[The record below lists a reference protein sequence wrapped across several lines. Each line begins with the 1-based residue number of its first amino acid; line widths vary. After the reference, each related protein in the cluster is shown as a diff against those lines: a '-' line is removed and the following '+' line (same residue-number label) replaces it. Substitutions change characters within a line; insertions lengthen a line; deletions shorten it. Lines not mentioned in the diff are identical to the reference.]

1 MNVSVP
7 VMKPVIVL
15 NKIFPM
21 PLSVT
26 MGVGNKEARYL
37 KWLEDKF
44 ANDQDVARLL
54 VRIYDT
60 VKDYP
65 GTVMKSSGIL
75 GTMQVR
81 VLRTFLAEHAEAL
94 SVLSGMISGNQV
106 KSTTIKIPASVRS
119 ASASLESVDLDV
131 IYGHVDEVPFIKQQ
145 GLVGTLEQLRK
156 HPNLNEDDV
165 SQLTDL
171 LLPIARGR
179 LAPVTT
185 DQATVLEHTQKQ
197 AVDEPI
203 SNQSGCTQLTV
214 LDETPIV
221 KLDRVNSIPAMYA
234 DPYLTQTERM
244 GLLSTLSERIEVL
257 REEDKAVIEEKQ
269 YTQQWEAK

>member
-7 VMKPVIVL
+7 AVKPVIVL

-37 KWLEDKF
+37 KWLGDKF

-81 VLRTFLAEHAEAL
+81 ALRTFLAEHAEAL

-106 KSTTIKIPASVRS
+106 KSTTMKIPASVRS

-131 IYGHVDEVPFIKQQ
+131 VYENVDEVSSTEKQEPVDV
-145 GLVGTLEQLRK
+145 LKQLQA
-156 HPNLNEDDV
+156 HPMLSSSDV
-165 SQLTDL
+165 SQLSELIRSTIGGQKVSVASNINTDVHTALTVEERNDL
-171 LLPIARGR
+171 LTGLSDRIA
-179 LAPVTT
+179 
-185 DQATVLEHTQKQ
+185 VLTAEDE
-197 AVDEPI
+197 AVQQE
-203 SNQSGCTQLTV
+203 QS
-214 LDETPIV
+214 I
-221 KLDRVNSIPAMYA
+221 N
-234 DPYLTQTERM
+234 TE
-244 GLLSTLSERIEVL
+244 
-257 REEDKAVIEEKQ
+257 K
-269 YTQQWEAK
+269 